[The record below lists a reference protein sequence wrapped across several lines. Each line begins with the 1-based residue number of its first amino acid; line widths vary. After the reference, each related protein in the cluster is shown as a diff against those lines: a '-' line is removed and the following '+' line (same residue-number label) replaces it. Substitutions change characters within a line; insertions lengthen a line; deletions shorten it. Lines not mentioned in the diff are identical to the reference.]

1 MKKSFYFALALTAGL
16 FASCSSDEIA
26 QAPQSGL
33 EIDEN
38 APAPIEIGVKN
49 DISLTRGTGTVGHD
63 PTTDESTYGWDGQTF
78 FVSMLKKGSLDYAK
92 MNDNAAN
99 ALWNAD
105 TNPYVYK
112 DSVFKAP
119 LNGAANQNAF
129 LKSGITAYY
138 PTDGVFDFWAYRIDD
153 ASSVAAPS
161 DISKY
166 MKLNGTAM
174 ADATDSTDA
183 QYIVAPIAID
193 GSQDIMIADVTASET
208 AGTSGWTNADLYSAK
223 TGRRGIKPL
232 FTFKHLLTRLK
243 FNVIAGSKAVSEEAD
258 NLAGYEEKGDDYF
271 KGFKVTKITVHSAKT
286 GNLIVAYKGDA
297 IEDANRIVWEE
308 PAAAWTPDNDGDV
321 AGLTALELK
330 SRSLDVEDE
339 GQAVGTFLN
348 AGNPTDLTL
357 DGSKPIGSTGKFFQ
371 ESTPLWSKG
380 TPDDLDE
387 KTGRPNS
394 VCKTA
399 KQWKNEGYTQN
410 VYYWHETEKPHF
422 IEGSYDVSANLE
434 TLAPVVPKWNN
445 AAETTYSW
453 DPYTGAY
460 YKWTSEDVGNY
471 SPETTDEALTA
482 NPTDGIEGI
491 GTEGTAGKVYYTG
504 SGTTATKWT
513 CTTTLAAASLDDNP
527 ADPTES
533 SIGAVGDIW
542 RNGTNYFQCTA
553 VNNTGEGVKTAVG
566 EALLVAPAPADGYK
580 VTVYYSHYKQVNNT
594 KCELDENGTVT
605 KQIKLQE
612 KNSAINNSIAFKPG
626 KQYTITIKLFEDG
639 TAGSNVTVGGFENDN
654 EGELQDVYD
663 FE

>member
-63 PTTDESTYGWDGQTF
+63 PTTDASTYGWDGQTF

-92 MNDNAAN
+92 MNDNAAT
-99 ALWNAD
+99 AKWDAV

-112 DSVFKAP
+112 DSVFQAP

-153 ASSVAAPS
+153 ASSVAAPGS
-161 DISKY
+161 ISKY

-174 ADATDSTDA
+174 EDANDSTDA

-193 GSQDIMIADVTASET
+193 GSQDIMIADVAASET

-243 FNVIAGSKAVSEEAD
+243 FNVIAGSKAVSNEAD
-258 NLAGYEEKGDDYF
+258 DLAGYDAWGNEYF

-308 PAAAWTPDNDGDV
+308 PAAAWTPDNDGNV
-321 AGLTALELK
+321 AGLAALELK
-330 SRSLDVEDE
+330 SRSLEVAD
-339 GQAVGTFLN
+339 GGKAVGTFMT
-348 AGNPTDLTL
+348 AGNPTQLTL
-357 DGSKPIGSTGKFFQ
+357 DGTQQIGTTGKYFQ

-380 TPDDLDE
+380 TTDDLDE

-399 KQWKNEGYTQN
+399 KQWKDEGYTQT
-410 VYYWHETEKPHF
+410 VYYWNETTEPTF
-422 IEGSYDVSANLE
+422 VPNSYDVSANLE

-445 AAETTYSW
+445 AAETTYTW
-453 DPYTGAY
+453 DAYTGAY
-460 YKWTSEDVGNY
+460 YKWTENTAHADDGSEVD
-471 SPETTDEALTA
+471 LTA
-482 NPTDGIEGI
+482 APVDGIVAPAGI
-491 GTEGTAGKVYYTG
+491 DPDASKVYEYND
-504 SGTTATKWT
+504 GTTSKYYNV
-513 CTTTLAAASLDDNP
+513 TTTLAEANLTDGA

-533 SIGAVGDIW
+533 TVGAVGDVK
-542 RNGTNYFQCTA
+542 RNGSNYFQCTA

-580 VTVYYSHYKQVNNT
+580 VTVYYSHYKQVNAT
-594 KCELDENGTVT
+594 KCELDQNGTVT
-605 KQIKLQE
+605 KQIKLQQ
-612 KNSAINNSIAFKPG
+612 KNAAVDTPIAFKPG

-639 TAGSNVTVGGFENDN
+639 TAGSNVTVGGFEDDND
-654 EGELQDVYD
+654 GELQDEYD